1 MKFLMPYGIHT
12 PPMKQVFKW
21 KLRTLFQKQRPA
33 VEDDN
38 FRLEVHPLAAKDLER
53 EDDFI
58 VWLGHATFYLQLD
71 GVKIITD
78 PVFDNIPMI
87 PRLADFPIDPKHLD
101 PDIVLISHGHY
112 DHLDTDSLA
121 ALEIYRKKRKVIL
134 PLNLSSYLKK
144 GADVTELGWYE
155 SFHYNESVTVT
166 AVPASHWHRRGL
178 FDFNRALW
186 CSFVLECNGKTIFFA
201 GDTAFDR
208 HFDEIVQK
216 ITPPDI
222 ALMPIGA
229 YKPVEVMRQN
239 HLNPEEA
246 VEAAKI
252 LDAKMMIP
260 CHYGT
265 FKLSDEPV
273 GEPHA
278 WISRLAEERSRKIRI
293 LGVGEVLPLVQ
304 QETERRKDIT

>member
-21 KLRTLFQKQRPA
+21 KLRTLFQKRRSA
-33 VEDDN
+33 VADDH
-38 FRLEVHPLAAKDLER
+38 FRLKVHPLTAKDLEIK
-53 EDDFI
+53 EDFI
-58 VWLGHATFYLQLD
+58 VWLGHATFYMQLD
-71 GVKIITD
+71 GVRIITD
-78 PVFDNIPMI
+78 PVFGNIPMT

-144 GADVTELGWYE
+144 GADVTELGWYD
-155 SFHYNESVTVT
+155 SFCYNEKVTVT
-166 AVPASHWHRRGL
+166 ALPASHWHRRGL
-178 FDFNRALW
+178 FDFNKALW
-186 CSFVLECNGKTIFFA
+186 CSFVLEYNGKTIFFA

-208 HFDEIVQK
+208 HFEEIAKK
-216 ITPPDI
+216 IVPPDI

-229 YKPVEVMRQN
+229 YKPAEVMRMN
-239 HLNPEEA
+239 HMNPKEA
-246 VEAAKI
+246 VEAVKI
-252 LDAKMMIP
+252 LHAKMILP
-260 CHYGT
+260 YHYGT

-273 GEPHA
+273 GEPHT
-278 WISRLAEERSRKIRI
+278 WISRLAEEGNGKIVVS
-293 LGVGEVLPLVQ
+293 GAGEIIPLV
-304 QETERRKDIT
+304 